1 MPPAYTDVY
10 KVDSI
15 ERLYGYGEDWMSTRE
30 VYYYT
35 EVVNTAV
42 EGVEAEYGICYR
54 DNTVYGDGRE
64 TIAVTIYDLA
74 GQKVMAAEGTEV
86 SFRTLAK
93 GVYVV
98 EAESAS
104 GVTRTIKVYV
114 R

>member
-1 MPPAYTDVY
+1 M
-10 KVDSI
+10 
-15 ERLYGYGEDWMSTRE
+15 YGNGGE
-30 VYYYT
+30 
-35 EVVNTAV
+35 A
-42 EGVEAEYGICYR
+42 
-54 DNTVYGDGRE
+54 
-64 TIAVTIYDLA
+64 IAVTVYDLA

-86 SFRTLAK
+86 SLRTLAK